1 MDGKKRTKSIRVT
14 LIVIMALLVAV
25 PVVLL
30 TIVSA
35 ANTVTQGKDAANEVN
50 RAQAAIVHESLENIF
65 EKNIEAIKVIASSP
79 LTISF
84 LEGSVSDDSVAD
96 AILGQML
103 KIDESMADGNSTALS
118 DATGQQ
124 LLCTVGKTVNVA
136 EREYFKEPM
145 AGAEYYISDMIVS
158 KSTGTAIATFSVPV
172 YNSDKSKVI
181 GIVQR
186 NYDVTDLHD
195 LIAGE
200 VTQDRQEIVVVDRTG
215 TVVAHSARGVNTED
229 PEKQDQN
236 PFYTDSRGDK
246 TNGDYVAPFMGD
258 TWVISWEKIPSSEW
272 VVASCRVQEVALAT
286 VYRTVIMQT
295 ILGMLFLIASIVVAF
310 FMAKSITDPL
320 LDVDKTMEALAGG
333 EFRHIDRFTE
343 RADEFGGIIRNTNN
357 VTDKLKHIV
366 GNIISNAGT
375 VSKESDELA
384 DTSEQISRNAD
395 DVSNAVQEIA
405 TGATQQANEI
415 ESVTEN
421 MGRIE
426 EAVASVQR
434 STGDLAGI
442 AARMQAASSESSK
455 SLSELQ
461 NSSAAMN
468 SAINGIS
475 DKISATSDAVER
487 INGMVEAI
495 TSIASQTNLL
505 ALNASIEAA
514 RAGDAGRGFA
524 VVAEEIGK
532 LASDSSNSA
541 DQIRSEM
548 DELLSESQAAV
559 SMADDVQK
567 TNMEQQKVISSTSDS
582 VNMMISDIE
591 ETVRSVKQIEAN
603 AEACVSAKD
612 VVVDAMSSL
621 SAISE
626 ENAASTEETGAA
638 MEELSATVTTLASS
652 AGALNRISAE
662 LSEEMSFFKM

>member
-1 MDGKKRTKSIRVT
+1 
-14 LIVIMALLVAV
+14 
-25 PVVLL
+25 
-30 TIVSA
+30 
-35 ANTVTQGKDAANEVN
+35 
-50 RAQAAIVHESLENIF
+50 
-65 EKNIEAIKVIASSP
+65 
-79 LTISF
+79 
-84 LEGSVSDDSVAD
+84 
-96 AILGQML
+96 
-103 KIDESMADGNSTALS
+103 
-118 DATGQQ
+118 
-124 LLCTVGKTVNVA
+124 
-136 EREYFKEPM
+136 
-145 AGAEYYISDMIVS
+145 
-158 KSTGTAIATFSVPV
+158 
-172 YNSDKSKVI
+172 
-181 GIVQR
+181 
-186 NYDVTDLHD
+186 
-195 LIAGE
+195 
-200 VTQDRQEIVVVDRTG
+200 
-215 TVVAHSARGVNTED
+215 
-229 PEKQDQN
+229 
-236 PFYTDSRGDK
+236 
-246 TNGDYVAPFMGD
+246 MGD

-343 RADEFGGIIRNTNN
+343 RTDEFGGIIRNTNN

>member
-1 MDGKKRTKSIRVT
+1 MDGKKKTKSIRVT

-50 RAQAAIVHESLENIF
+50 RAQAAIVRESLESIF

-79 LTISF
+79 LTVSF

-96 AILGQML
+96 AIYGQML

-124 LLCTVGKTVNVA
+124 LLRTVGKTVNVA

-200 VTQDRQEIVVVDRTG
+200 VTQDRQEIVLVDRTG

-246 TNGDYVAPFMGD
+246 TSGDYVAPFMGD
-258 TWVISWEKIPSSEW
+258 TWIISWEKIPSSEW
-272 VVASCRVQEVALAT
+272 VVASCRVQEIALAT
-286 VYRTVIMQT
+286 VYRTVIIQT
-295 ILGMLFLIASIVVAF
+295 ILGVLFLIASIVVAF

-320 LDVDKTMEALAGG
+320 LDVDKAMEALAGG

-357 VTDKLKHIV
+357 VTDKLKNIV
-366 GNIISNAGT
+366 GDIISGAGT

-505 ALNASIEAA
+505 ALNA

-567 TNMEQQKVISSTSDS
+567 TNMEQQKVISSTYDS